1 MSVSASSLAV
11 IQGSQALK
19 STFCPAKHPSRVPLP
34 FLLQMAIGDSFFFET
49 NMMQLVRKW
58 KREKVVCSQHEPF
71 SKRKEGRWGERTFFA
86 ARVDP
91 F

>member
-1 MSVSASSLAV
+1 
-11 IQGSQALK
+11 
-19 STFCPAKHPSRVPLP
+19 
-34 FLLQMAIGDSFFFET
+34 MATGDSFFFET

-58 KREKVVCSQHEPF
+58 MREKVVCSQHKPLSE
-71 SKRKEGRWGERTFFA
+71 RKEGRWGECTFVA